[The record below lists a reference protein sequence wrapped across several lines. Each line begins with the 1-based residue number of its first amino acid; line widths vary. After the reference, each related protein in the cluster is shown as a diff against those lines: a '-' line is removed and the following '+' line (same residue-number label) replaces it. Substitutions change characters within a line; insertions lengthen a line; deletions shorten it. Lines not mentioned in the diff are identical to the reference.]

1 MELTEIFSQLHQI
14 ITQVNMQEFNKHWKK
29 FSDTIESYLIRE
41 CAKGDINV
49 SSINN
54 EIASNI
60 KRWQNPRNIE
70 GLWLDNLKNK
80 DLDKYHQFMDSF
92 SSFSIHK
99 VSYERPSMTKYYIYI
114 VLIAIISI
122 ISVSAMDVSGWKVIF
137 FPILITMLGAG
148 FLIPQGQSKRA
159 DAEKDVVKKYM
170 NQIEQLHNTLLNI
183 LN

>member
-1 MELTEIFSQLHQI
+1 
-14 ITQVNMQEFNKHWKK
+14 MQEFNKHWRK

-41 CAKGDINV
+41 CAKGEINI
-49 SSINN
+49 SSINS
-54 EIASNI
+54 EIGSNLR
-60 KRWQNPRNIE
+60 RWQNSRNIE
-70 GLWLDNLKNK
+70 GLWLENLKKN
-80 DLDKYHQFMDSF
+80 DMDKYNQFLNAF

-99 VSYERPSMTKYYIYI
+99 VSDERPSMIRYYVYI
-114 VLIAIISI
+114 AIIAIISI
-122 ISVSAMDVSGWKVIF
+122 IAVSAMDISGWKVIL